1 MDIIKT
7 LRASTNPEKAASMSA
22 YMRGQFAFLGLPTPE
37 RKRLSRDFLK
47 TQKSIDWPLIFEL
60 WEQPEREYQYLA
72 TDCLTKLKAQ
82 LSPDDIPNLQRLIIT
97 KSWWDTIDALDMI
110 VGGIATRYPEVNET
124 LLRWSVDDNIW
135 LRRIAIDHQLT
146 RKDKT
151 DTDLLERIL
160 ENNLGSSEFFINK
173 AIGWSLR
180 DYSKT
185 NPDWVRRFIEKNRA
199 KMSPLSIREASKH
212 LLVVFDKAAFDE
224 S

>member
-7 LRASTNPEKAASMSA
+7 LRTSANPEKAALMSA

-82 LSPDDIPNLQRLIIT
+82 LSPDDIPNLRRLIIT
-97 KSWWDTIDALDMI
+97 KSWWDTIDALDTI
-110 VGGIATRYPEVNET
+110 VGGIAMRYPEVNET
-124 LLRWSVDDNIW
+124 LLKWSVDDNIW
-135 LRRIAIDHQLT
+135 LRRTAIDHQLT

-185 NPDWVRRFIEKNRA
+185 NPYWVRRFIEKNKA

-212 LLVVFDKAAFDE
+212 LPTE
-224 S
+224 E